1 MPRELFVKTQ
11 FFFFAHSQLSQY
23 DSQPQQ
29 IFITKASYVKIENA
43 FKTDVQNPNLSS
55 DLKSG
60 DKNEGFFSSNH
71 WNHPN
76 HGLMK
81 CLSDLERNSNVK
93 CPSKSLRC
101 QKILEIS
108 QWFRKTLKMSNVSL
122 NHWDVKKF

>member
-29 IFITKASYVKIENA
+29 IFITQASYVKIENA

-60 DKNEGFFSSNH
+60 DKNEGVR
-71 WNHPN
+71 
-76 HGLMK
+76 LK
-81 CLSDLERNSNVK
+81 
-93 CPSKSLRC
+93 
-101 QKILEIS
+101 
-108 QWFRKTLKMSNVSL
+108 KTQ
-122 NHWDVKKF
+122 F